1 MTTKRNPKPRKT
13 RAEKAAQT
21 RAELL
26 RAATDVVGEMGYRE
40 ASIARI
46 TQRAG
51 IAQGTFYLYFEN
63 QQDLFDQLLPTLGQD
78 LLGYLSRCVAG
89 TKDILEVEEAG
100 FRGFF
105 DYLSEN
111 PAFFRI
117 LNEAEI
123 AAPHA
128 YERHFNLLQQ
138 HYMRALERSWKQ
150 GELPD
155 FEPRELEVLVY
166 ILFAARSYLYLRYSK
181 SEDGPQPIPEWVV
194 QAFMKFVRGGILQG
208 RPDLT
213 APSSRSAKEQDTDD
227 HAREYQEPN
236 V

>member
-1 MTTKRNPKPRKT
+1 MATKQTPKPRRT

-21 RAELL
+21 RAALL
-26 RAATDVVGEMGYRE
+26 HAAAEVIAEVGYGD

-78 LLGYLSRCVAG
+78 LLDYLSRCVAG

-105 DYLSEN
+105 NYLIEN
-111 PAFFRI
+111 PAFFRV

-123 AAPHA
+123 AAPRA
-128 YERHFNLLQQ
+128 YERHFDLLRG

-150 GELPD
+150 GEFPD

-166 ILFAARSYLYLRYSK
+166 TLFAARSYLYLRYSK

-213 APSSRSAKEQDTDD
+213 APSIRSAKEQETDD
-227 HAREYQEPN
+227 HAREH
-236 V
+236 

>member
-1 MTTKRNPKPRKT
+1 MATKQTPKPRRT

-21 RAELL
+21 RAALL
-26 RAATDVVGEMGYRE
+26 HAAAEVIGEVGYGD

-78 LLGYLSRCVAG
+78 LLNYLSERVAG

-105 DYLSEN
+105 DYLVEN

-123 AAPHA
+123 AAPRA
-128 YERHFNLLQQ
+128 YERHFELLRR
-138 HYMRALERSWKQ
+138 HYMRALGRSWKQ

-155 FEPRELEVLVY
+155 FEQQELEVLVY

-194 QAFMKFVRGGILQG
+194 QAFMKFVRGGVLQG

-213 APSSRSAKEQDTDD
+213 APSSGSMKEQDTDD
-227 HAREYQEPN
+227 HARKDQEPN
-236 V
+236 L